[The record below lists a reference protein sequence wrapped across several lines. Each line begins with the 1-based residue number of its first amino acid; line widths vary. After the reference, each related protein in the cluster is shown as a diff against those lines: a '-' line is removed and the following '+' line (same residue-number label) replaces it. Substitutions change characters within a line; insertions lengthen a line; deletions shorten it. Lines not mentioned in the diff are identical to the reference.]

1 MKLLK
6 DVYNELVKK
15 VIASD
20 TSRLVKKTDYDAW
33 INKIKGEIPSIT
45 DLATTVALNAV
56 KNERSS
62 QEKRLWC
69 KTSNIESKH
78 FTTSNCNK
86 FLNEL
91 LDAKIKKKK

>member
-62 QEKRLWC
+62 QEKRL
-69 KTSNIESKH
+69 
-78 FTTSNCNK
+78 
-86 FLNEL
+86 
-91 LDAKIKKKK
+91 